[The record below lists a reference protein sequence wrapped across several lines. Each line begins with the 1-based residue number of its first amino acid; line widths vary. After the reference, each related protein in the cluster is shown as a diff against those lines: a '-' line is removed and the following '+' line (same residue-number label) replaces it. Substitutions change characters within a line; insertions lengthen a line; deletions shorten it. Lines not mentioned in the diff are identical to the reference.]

1 MMKARR
7 VAETLMMDYHRQNG
21 VDTRIARIFNTFG
34 PRMALN
40 DGRVIS
46 NFIVQALTGQD
57 ITIYGEGQQTRSFSY
72 VSDLVEG
79 LTRLM
84 NRRRR
89 VRSRQPGQPRGVHH
103 H

>member
-1 MMKARR
+1 
-7 VAETLMMDYHRQNG
+7 MMDYHRQNG

-72 VSDLVEG
+72 VSDWWKG
-79 LTRLM
+79 
-84 NRRRR
+84 
-89 VRSRQPGQPRGVHH
+89 
-103 H
+103 

>member
-1 MMKARR
+1 
-7 VAETLMMDYHRQNG
+7 MMDYHRQNG

-89 VRSRQPGQPRGVHH
+89 VRSRQPGQPGGVHH